1 MFSEFILNFVVFI
14 LSLALLVV
22 IHEFGHFI
30 TAKMF
35 NVYVSEFSI
44 GFGPALF
51 TKKKE
56 NQETRFSIRAI
67 PLGGYCAIVGE
78 SLPEFTEEEYAQL
91 SDKDKELVDLYK
103 TVPNERK
110 LDGVSRWK
118 RAIIMIAGVTLN
130 FILGFILLIVSYSIT
145 VVPTIINNYVTVSE
159 NSNAYKANWTSEDVI
174 KTSKYE
180 ITINGNTSVKEFNCE
195 ENNSN
200 LYYSISVLT
209 NNEFKPQS
217 ENDVA
222 KYTLVTMDNKVIN
235 FELKA
240 FLNNGE
246 YTWPKVGVSFSY
258 NYEKGTYRYSFGE
271 IMKNSCEDFGEFSIA
286 IFKGIGQ
293 LFTKDGIQNVGGMI
307 SIFTVQQQA
316 MHSGFNVVI
325 RLWALISINLGIM
338 NLLPFP
344 GLDGWHFLVLI
355 VEGIT
360 RKELPKKFKTI
371 MSNIGMIILFGLMI
385 LVTLKDIIGLF

>member
-1 MFSEFILNFVVFI
+1 MFSEFILNFIVFI

-44 GFGPALF
+44 GFGPTLF

-110 LDGVSRWK
+110 LDGISRWK

-200 LYYSISVLT
+200 LYYSISALT
-209 NNEFKPQS
+209 NSEFKPQS

-258 NYEKGTYRYSFGE
+258 NYEKGTYRYNFGE
-271 IMKNSCEDFGEFSIA
+271 IMKNSCKDFGEFSIA

-293 LFTKDGIQNVGGMI
+293 LFTKEGIQNVGGMI

>member
-1 MFSEFILNFVVFI
+1 MFSEFILNFIVFI

-44 GFGPALF
+44 GFGPVLF

-110 LDGVSRWK
+110 LDGISRWK

-180 ITINGNTSVKEFNCE
+180 ITINGNTSVKEFDCE

-258 NYEKGTYRYSFGE
+258 NYEKGTYRYNFGE
-271 IMKNSCEDFGEFSIA
+271 IMKNSCKDFGEFSIA

-293 LFTKDGIQNVGGMI
+293 LFTKEGIQNVGGMI

>member
-1 MFSEFILNFVVFI
+1 MFSEFILNFIVFI

-110 LDGVSRWK
+110 LDGISRWK

-200 LYYSISVLT
+200 LYYSISALT

-258 NYEKGTYRYSFGE
+258 NYEKGTYRYNFGE
-271 IMKNSCEDFGEFSIA
+271 IMKKSCEDFGEFSIA
-286 IFKGIGQ
+286 IFKGIY
-293 LFTKDGIQNVGGMI
+293 
-307 SIFTVQQQA
+307 
-316 MHSGFNVVI
+316 
-325 RLWALISINLGIM
+325 
-338 NLLPFP
+338 
-344 GLDGWHFLVLI
+344 
-355 VEGIT
+355 
-360 RKELPKKFKTI
+360 
-371 MSNIGMIILFGLMI
+371 
-385 LVTLKDIIGLF
+385 

>member
-1 MFSEFILNFVVFI
+1 M
-14 LSLALLVV
+14 
-22 IHEFGHFI
+22 
-30 TAKMF
+30 
-35 NVYVSEFSI
+35 
-44 GFGPALF
+44 
-51 TKKKE
+51 
-56 NQETRFSIRAI
+56 
-67 PLGGYCAIVGE
+67 
-78 SLPEFTEEEYAQL
+78 
-91 SDKDKELVDLYK
+91 
-103 TVPNERK
+103 
-110 LDGVSRWK
+110 
-118 RAIIMIAGVTLN
+118 
-130 FILGFILLIVSYSIT
+130 IVSYSIT

-180 ITINGNTSVKEFNCE
+180 ITINGNTSVKEFDCE

-209 NNEFKPQS
+209 
-217 ENDVA
+217 
-222 KYTLVTMDNKVIN
+222 II
-235 FELKA
+235 ELKA

-258 NYEKGTYRYSFGE
+258 NYEKGTYRYNFGE
-271 IMKNSCEDFGEFSIA
+271 IMKNSCKDFGEFSIA

-293 LFTKDGIQNVGGMI
+293 LFTKEGIQNVGGMI

>member
-1 MFSEFILNFVVFI
+1 MFSEFILNFIVFI

-110 LDGVSRWK
+110 LDGISRWK

-180 ITINGNTSVKEFNCE
+180 ITINGNTSVKEFDCE

-200 LYYSISVLT
+200 LYYSISALT

-246 YTWPKVGVSFSY
+246 YTWP
-258 NYEKGTYRYSFGE
+258 
-271 IMKNSCEDFGEFSIA
+271 MKRE
-286 IFKGIGQ
+286 
-293 LFTKDGIQNVGGMI
+293 
-307 SIFTVQQQA
+307 
-316 MHSGFNVVI
+316 
-325 RLWALISINLGIM
+325 
-338 NLLPFP
+338 
-344 GLDGWHFLVLI
+344 LI
-355 VEGIT
+355 V
-360 RKELPKKFKTI
+360 
-371 MSNIGMIILFGLMI
+371 IISGKL
-385 LVTLKDIIGLF
+385 

>member
-1 MFSEFILNFVVFI
+1 MFSEFILNFIVFI

-44 GFGPALF
+44 GFGPAFF

-110 LDGVSRWK
+110 LDGISRWK

-200 LYYSISVLT
+200 LYYSISALT
-209 NNEFKPQS
+209 NSEFKPQS

-258 NYEKGTYRYSFGE
+258 NYEKGTYRYNFGE
-271 IMKNSCEDFGEFSIA
+271 IMKNSCKDFGEFSIA

-293 LFTKDGIQNVGGMI
+293 LFTKEGIQNVGGMI

>member
-1 MFSEFILNFVVFI
+1 MFSEFILNFIVFI

-51 TKKKE
+51 TKTKE

-110 LDGVSRWK
+110 LDGISRWK

-180 ITINGNTSVKEFNCE
+180 ITINGNTSVKEFDCE

-200 LYYSISVLT
+200 LYYSISALT

-258 NYEKGTYRYSFGE
+258 NYEKGTYRYNFGE
-271 IMKNSCEDFGEFSIA
+271 IMKNSCKDFGEFSIA

-293 LFTKDGIQNVGGMI
+293 LFTKEGIQNVGGMI

>member
-1 MFSEFILNFVVFI
+1 
-14 LSLALLVV
+14 
-22 IHEFGHFI
+22 
-30 TAKMF
+30 MF

-110 LDGVSRWK
+110 LDGISRWK

-180 ITINGNTSVKEFNCE
+180 ITINGNTSVKEFDCE

-258 NYEKGTYRYSFGE
+258 NYEKGTYRYNFGE
-271 IMKNSCEDFGEFSIA
+271 IMKNSCKDFGEFSIA

>member
-1 MFSEFILNFVVFI
+1 M
-14 LSLALLVV
+14 
-22 IHEFGHFI
+22 
-30 TAKMF
+30 
-35 NVYVSEFSI
+35 
-44 GFGPALF
+44 
-51 TKKKE
+51 
-56 NQETRFSIRAI
+56 
-67 PLGGYCAIVGE
+67 
-78 SLPEFTEEEYAQL
+78 
-91 SDKDKELVDLYK
+91 DLYK

-110 LDGVSRWK
+110 LDGISRWK

-180 ITINGNTSVKEFNCE
+180 ITINGNTSVKEFDCE

-200 LYYSISVLT
+200 LYYSISALT

-240 FLNNGE
+240 FFNNGE

-258 NYEKGTYRYSFGE
+258 NYEKGTYRYNFGE